1 MRYYFPDHP
10 QINLLKDLCLEYKRL
25 SQEQQDKQDEI
36 DRQQFEK
43 KFIERKMD
51 SEFERRLKAIDLED
65 DDSLPEESTKTKV
78 KNAKK

>member
-1 MRYYFPDHP
+1 M
-10 QINLLKDLCLEYKRL
+10 CLEYKRL

-78 KNAKK
+78 KNAKKWY

>member
-1 MRYYFPDHP
+1 M
-10 QINLLKDLCLEYKRL
+10 
-25 SQEQQDKQDEI
+25 

-43 KFIERKMD
+43 KFIERRMD

-65 DDSLPEESTKTKV
+65 DDSMVEEESTKMKV

>member
-1 MRYYFPDHP
+1 M
-10 QINLLKDLCLEYKRL
+10 
-25 SQEQQDKQDEI
+25 

-43 KFIERKMD
+43 KFIERRMD

-65 DDSLPEESTKTKV
+65 DDSTAEEESTKTKV

>member
-1 MRYYFPDHP
+1 M
-10 QINLLKDLCLEYKRL
+10 EYKRL
-25 SQEQQDKQDEI
+25 SQEQQDKQDEL

-43 KFIERKMD
+43 KFIERRMD

-65 DDSLPEESTKTKV
+65 DDSMAEEESTKTKV

>member
-1 MRYYFPDHP
+1 M
-10 QINLLKDLCLEYKRL
+10 EYKRL
-25 SQEQQDKQDEI
+25 SQEQQDKQDEL

-65 DDSLPEESTKTKV
+65 DDSTAEEESTKTKV
-78 KNAKK
+78 KNAKKWY

>member
-1 MRYYFPDHP
+1 
-10 QINLLKDLCLEYKRL
+10 L
-25 SQEQQDKQDEI
+25 

-43 KFIERKMD
+43 KFIERRMD

-65 DDSLPEESTKTKV
+65 DDSTVEEESTKTKV

>member
-1 MRYYFPDHP
+1 M
-10 QINLLKDLCLEYKRL
+10 EYKRL

-36 DRQQFEK
+36 ERQQFEK

-65 DDSLPEESTKTKV
+65 DDSMEEEKATAAKV